1 LAFMLLGI
9 LYPTFNQAM
18 PDPTGP
24 SSAVVIDQVQSIEIQ
39 AIKTTQYIVL
49 IGVQVVVA
57 FGFLIG
63 FRKTYLAQFPLALNN
78 IAIPV
83 GICGAFLWIGICGL
97 GIEQALSRSSGLFE
111 LAGVRPSLNPFQ
123 QIPDE
128 TLQLVFLLLR
138 FCLLA
143 LLVPIIEELFLRG
156 WLIRYI
162 EDPTWW
168 AVSLVSLSLR
178 SVAWATIYGVLAH
191 PGEALA
197 AFVWFSLVSW
207 LMLRAGNLWDCV
219 VAHGITNLLLG
230 IYIVAFGAW
239 HL

>member
-1 LAFMLLGI
+1 
-9 LYPTFNQAM
+9 
-18 PDPTGP
+18 
-24 SSAVVIDQVQSIEIQ
+24 
-39 AIKTTQYIVL
+39 
-49 IGVQVVVA
+49 
-57 FGFLIG
+57 
-63 FRKTYLAQFPLALNN
+63 
-78 IAIPV
+78 
-83 GICGAFLWIGICGL
+83 
-97 GIEQALSRSSGLFE
+97 LFE
-111 LAGVRPSLNPFQ
+111 LASVRPSFNPFQ

-207 LMLRAGNLWDCV
+207 LMLRTGNLWDCV

-239 HL
+239 HLW

>member
-1 LAFMLLGI
+1 M
-9 LYPTFNQAM
+9 
-18 PDPTGP
+18 
-24 SSAVVIDQVQSIEIQ
+24 
-39 AIKTTQYIVL
+39 
-49 IGVQVVVA
+49 
-57 FGFLIG
+57 
-63 FRKTYLAQFPLALNN
+63 
-78 IAIPV
+78 
-83 GICGAFLWIGICGL
+83 WIGIRGL

-111 LAGVRPSLNPFQ
+111 LAGVGPSFNPFQ

-191 PGEALA
+191 SGEALA

-207 LMLRAGNLWDCV
+207 LVLRTGKLWDCV

-230 IYIVAFGAW
+230 IYIAAFGA
-239 HL
+239 